1 MRNIFIDK
9 KVIPFWAE
17 VLCVLFF
24 GILFGCM
31 FAVAIL

>member
-1 MRNIFIDK
+1 MRNIFLDK
-9 KVIPFWAE
+9 APTPFWIE

-31 FAVAIL
+31 FALSI